1 MENETTI
8 NTTTPSTQMAGTKT
22 TIENGISNT
31 ATTVFTDEMEGTIL
45 QIPDAVQD
53 ISSMDHIGVTDI
65 NDFFSRP
72 VRIYSATWANAAIG
86 ATLSPWHLYLNN
98 STVLNK
104 IRNYAYLRAKLHLK
118 VVVNSSP
125 FYYGALQL
133 AYYPYALEQAC
144 IHYGINGFARTTKV
158 PAGLRPYLQS
168 TLPNIVLES
177 GKCKGGEMVL
187 PFIYDRNFLDLRTST
202 GVQRMGI
209 LSFQELAPLTSAS
222 SGTASAHVVI
232 YAWMEDVILTG
243 ATNQTVLQAD
253 AYGTGPVSKP
263 ASVVAAIA
271 GKLTN
276 APFIGPYARATNIAA
291 SAVGKIASMFGYSN
305 VPLIEPIRHVRN
317 TGIGNC
323 ASSEIGSHIEK
334 LSLDPKNELSIDP
347 RIVGAEEDD
356 MQLSR
361 ITSREGIISLSSWLI
376 SSPADTSIWNC
387 KVNPNFCAA
396 ATANSVTATYL
407 PPIAHA
413 AQCFA
418 FWRGDIVFRFKLIKT
433 KYHKGRLRISWDT
446 IGQPNRSATEFVT
459 SLTAIWD
466 IAETDEFEFR
476 VPYQNETAF
485 LPTYPSLSPDNV
497 DTSVNPTVS
506 ENAYSNG
513 ILSITVVNSLTAPVD
528 VASATI
534 IAYVRAADNF
544 ELAGPKNPLSSG
556 TECLNYSFLEPQ
568 SETVT
573 IGFKKDNNE
582 ADVYAVHY
590 GEVVKSIKVLM
601 YRTNWLCTMGQTGAT
616 AGNRNQIT
624 RPRLPLFYGYDVNG
638 ISSAKTQGGGST
650 VSFNWVRTTPY
661 HWFTPAYVFQRG
673 SHNYRL
679 NFWDA
684 ADIAFVTR
692 VPYLSETGTTNNSW
706 RSATSTSFD
715 TTGRGLL
722 ISNPIAQPAGAGTS
736 VSIPDV
742 NQVLE
747 FSLPLYS
754 RYRAVTCMPESVN
767 MPPYAYQFNNL
778 TLGTYSTTE
787 ENARSGS
794 NLEGWVASVVTAG
807 DVRHD
812 LFHSVG
818 IDFGLFFYK
827 GCPALYS
834 ISTPAAG

>member
-1 MENETTI
+1 MENETSI
-8 NTTTPSTQMAGTKT
+8 NTTTPTTQMAGTKT
-22 TIENGISNT
+22 IIENTISNT

-65 NDFFSRP
+65 NDFFARP
-72 VRIYSATWANAAIG
+72 VRIYSSTWANAATG
-86 ATLSPWHLYLNN
+86 TTLTPWSSYLSNE
-98 STVLNK
+98 TVKNK
-104 IRNYAYLRAKLHLK
+104 VKNYAYLRAKLHLK

-133 AYYPYALEQAC
+133 AYHPYTLEQAC
-144 IHYGINGFARTTKV
+144 IHYGIDGFARSTKV
-158 PAGLRPYLQS
+158 PSGLRPYLQS
-168 TLPNIVLES
+168 TLPNIVLEADKS
-177 GKCKGGEMVL
+177 KGGEMIL
-187 PFIYDRNFLDLRTST
+187 PFIYDRNFLDLRSYT
-202 GVQRMGI
+202 GVERLGI
-209 LSFQELAPLTSAS
+209 LSFQELAQLTSAS
-222 SGTASAHVVI
+222 SGTAKAHIII

-243 ATNQTVLQAD
+243 ATHQTILQAD

-276 APFIGPYARATNIAA
+276 APFIGPYARATTIAA

-376 SSPADTSIWNC
+376 SSPTDTAIWTC
-387 KVNPNFCAA
+387 KVNPNFSSA
-396 ATANSVTATYL
+396 ATANNITVTYL
-407 PPIAHA
+407 PPISHA

-446 IGQPNRSATEFVT
+446 VGQPSRTATEFVT

-466 IAETDEFEFR
+466 IADTDEFEFR

-497 DTSVNPTVS
+497 STSVNPTVS
-506 ENAYSNG
+506 DNGYSNG

-534 IAYVRAADNF
+534 ITYVRAAENF

-556 TECLNYSFLEPQ
+556 TEYLQYSFLEPQ
-568 SETVT
+568 SDTIT

-582 ADVYAVHY
+582 ADIYAVHF

-601 YRTNWLCTMGQTGAT
+601 YRTSWLYTMGQPSAT
-616 AGNRNQIT
+616 SNYRNQIS
-624 RPRLPLFYGYDVNG
+624 RPRLPPFYGYDVSG
-638 ISSAKTQGGGST
+638 ISTAKNQAGTASAN
-650 VSFNWVRTTPY
+650 FNWVRTTPY
-661 HWFTPAYVFQRG
+661 HWFTPAFVFQRG
-673 SHNYRL
+673 SHNYRI
-679 NFWDA
+679 NFWDSKA
-684 ADIAFVTR
+684 IAFVTR
-692 VPYLSETGTTNNSW
+692 VPYLSESGTTTNSW
-706 RSATSTSFD
+706 RPATSIDFD
-715 TTGRGLL
+715 TKGRGLL
-722 ISNPIAQPAGAGTS
+722 IDNPAAQPAGAGTS
-736 VSIPDV
+736 VSIPSV

-754 RYRAVTCMPESVN
+754 RYRAVPCMPESVN
-767 MPPYAYQFNNL
+767 MPPYAYQFNNS
-778 TLGTYSTTE
+778 TLGTYNTIE

-794 NLEGWVASVVTAG
+794 NLEGWIASVITTG

-827 GCPALYS
+827 GCPALYT
-834 ISTPAAG
+834 ITTPAVG